1 MKWKRLVQIF
11 IFILSV
17 NICFMASWPTSTS
30 DSKAIN
36 TIKERF
42 NSFAN
47 TFTFDI
53 ALGSI
58 SNGLYIYYEAYSP
71 YKSVIRKLDS
81 SGNFIWMNGFEVQ
94 PLLKSLSIDSSE
106 QNVYIG
112 GLGNPL
118 IVIWIRSS
126 DGVLLSTKAL

>member
-1 MKWKRLVQIF
+1 
-11 IFILSV
+11 
-17 NICFMASWPTSTS
+17 MASWPTSTS